1 MNNPDNIENSEQLTD
16 KSPMGGFRGLS
27 LGGRGAFRLK
37 VITKKMLADLQT
49 PVGIYLK
56 IRDLYTNSVL
66 LESSDYHGGENSFS
80 YIGFKPIGGISV
92 NNFLI
97 TEQYPDGS
105 HIKTPV
111 TDKMTVAD
119 RFDTFLKSFEIED
132 PQNQSIIN
140 GLLGYTS
147 YESVQ
152 YFEDVKLSARETTPG
167 SMPGLHY
174 ALFKYIIA
182 INHFNNELT
191 ILENLLEDE
200 CSTIDEIEKIL
211 LSNNIATYYFKSV
224 GNEKSEMTDEDF
236 RQMVKRGKEECHKG
250 NVFQIVLSR
259 RFYQQYKGDDFL
271 LYRTLRSVN
280 PSPYLYY
287 FNFGN
292 FRIFGSSPEA
302 HLVVNAKTQRASI
315 KPIAGTFRRTS
326 NDEKDF
332 QLAEQLRND
341 RKENAEHVM
350 LVDLARN
357 DLSRNCSDVRVDVF
371 REVQYYSHVLHLV
384 SSVSGKL
391 NEDTKIIKLFADTF
405 PAGTLSGAPKIR
417 AMQLIDQLEP
427 HDRGPY
433 GGCIGYIGFD
443 GSFNQAI
450 TIRSFVSKE
459 NTLYYQAGAGITVKS
474 DEETELQEVNNKLA
488 ALKRAIQVSEVGG
501 PLNPPKG

>member
-1 MNNPDNIENSEQLTD
+1 MKLLV
-16 KSPMGGFRGLS
+16 K
-27 LGGRGAFRLK
+27 
-37 VITKKMLADLQT
+37 TKKRLADLQT

-56 IRDLYTNSVL
+56 IRDLYNNSVL
-66 LESSDYHGGENSFS
+66 LESSDYHGTENSYSF
-80 YIGFKPIGGISV
+80 IGFAPIGGISV

-97 TEQYPDGS
+97 TEDYPDGNQV
-105 HIKTPV
+105 KTQV
-111 TDKMTVAD
+111 TDKMTVAN
-119 RFDTFLKSFEIED
+119 RFDAFLKNFDIEK
-132 PQNQSIIN
+132 NGSKAVIN

-147 YESVQ
+147 YESIQ
-152 YFEDVKLSARETTPG
+152 YFEDIKLNARQTTPG

-174 ALFKYIIA
+174 VLFKYIIA
-182 INHFNNELT
+182 INHFNNDLT
-191 ILENLLEDE
+191 IIENLLENE
-200 CSTIDEIEKIL
+200 ESKIPEIEKIL
-211 LSNNIATYYFKSV
+211 LNNNFATYDFKAV
-224 GNEKSEMTDEDF
+224 GEQQSDISDEDY
-236 RQMVKRGKEECHKG
+236 RQMVSRGKQECQKG

-259 RFYQQYKGDDFL
+259 RFYQKFKGDDFR
-271 LYRTLRSVN
+271 LYRNLRSIN

-287 FNFGN
+287 FNFGD

-302 HLVVNAKTQRASI
+302 HLVVDAKTQRAHI
-315 KPIAGTFRRTS
+315 KPIAGTFRRTGD
-326 NDEKDF
+326 DEKDLA
-332 QLAEQLRND
+332 LAEKLEKD
-341 RKENAEHVM
+341 PKENAEHVM

-357 DLSRNCSDVRVDVF
+357 DLSRNCEDVQVDVF

-391 NEDTKIIKLFADTF
+391 NPDTKIIKLFADTF

-417 AMQLIDQLEP
+417 AMQLIDELEP

-459 NTLYYQAGAGITVKS
+459 NTLYYQAGAGIVSKS

-488 ALKRAIQVSEVGG
+488 ALKKAIDA
-501 PLNPPKG
+501 P